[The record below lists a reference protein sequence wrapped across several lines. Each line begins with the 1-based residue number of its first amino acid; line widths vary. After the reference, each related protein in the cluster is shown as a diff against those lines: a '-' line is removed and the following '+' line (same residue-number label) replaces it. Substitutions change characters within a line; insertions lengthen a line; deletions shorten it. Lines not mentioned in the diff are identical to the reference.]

1 MTILKLYNESDRKN
15 PIAEYVAKEKIEM
28 INMKDGDSY
37 IHIIVK
43 DKEEST
49 DVTDKTGM

>member
-1 MTILKLYNESDRKN
+1 MTILRLYNESDREN
-15 PIAEYVAKEKIEM
+15 PIAEYVAKEKIET
-28 INMKDGDSY
+28 INIKDGNSY
-37 IHIIVK
+37 IHIIVE